1 MKVVSNASP
10 LINLARIGQLSLLP
24 RIFSRVWIPE
34 AVWREVV
41 VDGENQPGAKEIHQA
56 DWVERAV
63 VSNQQL
69 VRSLRQELDPGE
81 AEAIA
86 LAVEINADW
95 LLMDERLGRQTAR
108 HFGLGYIG
116 LIGILKTAKQRGE
129 IAALRPLLEQL
140 RDLAGFRI
148 SPALYER
155 ALREMGEL

>member
-10 LINLARIGQLSLLP
+10 LINLARIGQLRLLP
-24 RIFSRVWIPE
+24 RIFERLLIPE
-34 AVWREVV
+34 AVWQEVV
-41 VDGENQPGAKEIHQA
+41 VDGDDQPGAKEILQA
-56 DWVERAV
+56 GWVERAD
-63 VSNQQL
+63 VSNRQL

-86 LAVEINADW
+86 LAVEVNADW

-116 LIGILKTAKQRGE
+116 LIGILKAAKQRGE

-148 SPALYER
+148 SPALYEQ

>member
-1 MKVVSNASP
+1 
-10 LINLARIGQLSLLP
+10 L
-24 RIFSRVWIPE
+24 IPE
-34 AVWREVV
+34 AVWQEVV
-41 VDGENQPGAKEIHQA
+41 EDGEGQPGAEEIRQA
-56 DWVERAV
+56 DWVERAE
-63 VSNQQL
+63 VSNRQL

-116 LIGILKTAKQRGE
+116 LIGILKVAKRRGE

-140 RDLAGFRI
+140 RDLAGFRV
-148 SPALYER
+148 SPAMYEQ

>member
-24 RIFSRVWIPE
+24 RIFSRILIPE
-34 AVWREVV
+34 AVWQEVV
-41 VDGENQPGAKEIHQA
+41 VDGEDQPGAKEIHQA
-56 DWVERAV
+56 GWAERAV
-63 VSNQQL
+63 VSNHHL
-69 VRSLRQELDPGE
+69 VRSLRQELDAGE
-81 AEAIA
+81 VEAIA

-116 LIGILKTAKQRGE
+116 LIGILKVAKQRGK

-148 SPALYER
+148 SPALYEQ
-155 ALREMGEL
+155 A

>member
-10 LINLARIGQLSLLP
+10 LINLARIGQLRLLP
-24 RIFSRVWIPE
+24 RIFERLLIPE
-34 AVWREVV
+34 AVWQEVV
-41 VDGENQPGAKEIHQA
+41 VDGDDQPGAKEILQA
-56 DWVERAV
+56 GWVERAD
-63 VSNQQL
+63 VSNRQL

-86 LAVEINADW
+86 LAVEVNADW

-116 LIGILKTAKQRGE
+116 LIGILKAAKQRGE

-148 SPALYER
+148 SPALYEQV
-155 ALREMGEL
+155 LREMGEL

>member
-95 LLMDERLGRQTAR
+95 LLMDERLGRQTGQ

-155 ALREMGEL
+155 ALCEMGEL

>member
-1 MKVVSNASP
+1 MKVVSNTSP
-10 LINLARIGQLSLLP
+10 LINLARIGHLNLLP
-24 RIFSRVWIPE
+24 RIFSRLLIPE
-34 AVWREVV
+34 AVWQEAVI
-41 VDGENQPGAKEIHQA
+41 DGEGQPGANEIRQA
-56 DWVERAV
+56 GWIERAT
-63 VSNQQL
+63 VSNRQL

-116 LIGILKTAKQRGE
+116 LIGILKAAKKRGE

-148 SPALYER
+148 SLALYEQ